1 MNVVKTALEIEVEK
15 QVYYPGEEI
24 KGSLLIHGD
33 PKKPCRARQV
43 LLTLHGEEILG
54 AESLTYSW
62 VTPFLKLQTFL
73 HPADKT
79 FCPDLRA
86 GTRGGEFNPME
97 IYGEFPF
104 SFFLPEQSPPSF
116 PSPNVQCRYLL
127 LARLDIPWSRDLI
140 SKLHLTILPRYP
152 EAAPSD
158 SAEAEFSDGEVR
170 LGLVLDKKCITR
182 EESLRGSF
190 EIIFSP
196 AEPPE
201 KIFFEVKA
209 AVRGLED
216 KDFSEVIWSEEKEVS
231 PGKQDSSSAAGT
243 FEFFI
248 PRVAPFSGRW
258 NSFRVEW
265 QFVVRL
271 LMPGDRVLALPL
283 SFEVRRKP
291 EELSGR

>member
-1 MNVVKTALEIEVEK
+1 MKTALEIEVEK

-24 KGSLLIHGD
+24 KGKLLIHGD
-33 PKKPCRARQV
+33 PKKPCKSRQV
-43 LLTLHGEEILG
+43 LLTLHGEEIIG
-54 AESLTYSW
+54 SESLTYSW

-79 FCPDLRA
+79 FCPDRRA

-104 SFFLPEQSPPSF
+104 SFLLPEQSPPSF
-116 PSPNVQCRYLL
+116 TSPNVQCRYLL

-140 SKLHLTILPRYP
+140 SKMHLTILPRYP
-152 EAAPSD
+152 EAAQTA
-158 SAEAEFSDGEVR
+158 SAEAELSEKEVH
-170 LGLVLDKKCITR
+170 LGLFLERKSIFL

-190 EIIFSP
+190 DLNYSP
-196 AEPPE
+196 GDPPE
-201 KIFFEVKA
+201 KILFEVKA
-209 AVRGLED
+209 TAFGLGEG
-216 KDFSEVIWSEEKEVS
+216 DFANIIWREEKEVS
-231 PGKQDSSSAAGT
+231 PGKQDSSSAAGN

-248 PRVAPFSGRW
+248 PKVAPLSGRW

-271 LMPGDRVLALPL
+271 LMPGDKVLALPL
-283 SFEVRRKP
+283 FFEVRRKP
-291 EELSGR
+291 EELTG